1 MPDEPARHCSVLG
14 ARAPASAAIEASK
27 SRLTPRGLIDIAQL
41 CPCHPFVQQ
50 LQNAQQLHV
59 EVVVGLAAARS
70 VEFLVAPRR
79 AVP

>member
-1 MPDEPARHCSVLG
+1 MTHLG
-14 ARAPASAAIEASK
+14 GHGTNLSHAV
-27 SRLTPRGLIDIAQL
+27 
-41 CPCHPFVQQ
+41 PCHPFVKQ

>member
-1 MPDEPARHCSVLG
+1 MYCGFLVVARHHTSCF
-14 ARAPASAAIEASK
+14 
-27 SRLTPRGLIDIAQL
+27 GLVDLAQL